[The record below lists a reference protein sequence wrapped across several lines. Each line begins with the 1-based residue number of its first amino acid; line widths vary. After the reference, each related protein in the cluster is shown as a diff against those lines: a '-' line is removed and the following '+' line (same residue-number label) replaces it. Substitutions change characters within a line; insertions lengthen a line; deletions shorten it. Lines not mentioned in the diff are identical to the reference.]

1 MAEANLLK
9 FASLNV
15 NGLRSDGTRVPKR
28 RKIFSWLKQL
38 GLDIICL
45 QETHSD
51 ENSENIWRNEWGGL
65 GYFASGSERS
75 RGVAILIKPGLPI
88 KVSRAQKDLEGRYI
102 IIEIEYFG
110 VKTTLGNVYGP
121 NTDEPAIFG
130 RFCTTLETYGNELM
144 ILAGDF
150 NLCMDVNLDRM
161 SPTSR
166 IRNHIKCKEIISSFA
181 EENNLVDVWRVINPG
196 VRKYTFERLNPPS
209 KSRIDFFLV
218 SECFLST
225 VNGMKAEI
233 TDGYLADHKMVT
245 IEAKVSSSSYG
256 RSYWKFN
263 NTLLKDD
270 DFTNLIRSCIP
281 QILEQN
287 DRPECS
293 RTLLL
298 ETLLTVLR
306 GEIISYASHR
316 KKTMREKIDI
326 AEKTIFQLTNKHDLS
341 AQENNDLNSAKN
353 ERDNIITEITERNM
367 FLTAARWKQFGER
380 GSKYF
385 HNLKRRNTPNST
397 IKSLA
402 MTHSKNSDA
411 FSEDVKEMLTECHTF
426 FREMYRAPT
435 DSLQIDQSENLL
447 ASIKRLNE
455 REAQLCEG
463 TLTETEMKT
472 ALHTLK
478 NGTAPGPSGYT
489 VEFFKFFWE
498 ELKSLVTQTFQE
510 IQQSGKMKASLKQS
524 VTILIPKRGKDQ
536 RRVENLRPISLLDVP
551 YKIFTKAIA
560 LRINHVIKTCIEDDQ
575 TGFIK
580 GRYIGENIRLIL
592 DLREHCS
599 ENNKDALLLA
609 CDFRKAFDSV
619 RWDYLQHVLKCYGFG
634 PDLRKLVNIVYCAH
648 RANLPRAVVQLNGFL
663 SEPYTI
669 ETGIRQGCP
678 LSCFL
683 FILCIEPLLAAI
695 RASEAIQG
703 ITIDQTDIKVTA
715 YADDV
720 TVILDGSPVSLRA
733 CSTLFERFEKISGLH
748 LNRNKTKPLWIGK
761 NPAAREP
768 ICEDLNLDW
777 GHDAIE
783 ILGITIP
790 SDPTANIGELNYPGK
805 VKKLKAR
812 LSLWSARYLTPYG
825 KVHLVKSE
833 AVSQLIYLMSVLPSP
848 PKVMISEIEKSIFN
862 FIWGGKR
869 DKIKRAT
876 LRSKYKAGGLQVPDI
891 TAQAQ
896 SLKMMWVK
904 KYLDSQNSA
913 KWKILLRQ
921 KLSFV
926 ARHVN
931 AFECTFSRVTINR
944 RISNI
949 FWREVFSAWMK
960 LKSEPETGEEVLKQ
974 VIWLNENMDFKES
987 QLFRRQIFIQKG
999 MFKIGHIYSLSERRL
1014 LTANEISLKFGM
1026 QPIFALALLKS
1037 MPLKWKDLVERDKP
1051 STFEAE
1057 PITIAELRTKTSV
1070 AKWAYNLLFNGNS
1083 PPDKAIL
1090 KWERDLGVQRNFCWE
1105 TAFNNIYN
1113 TSDDISLRWLQFRII
1128 HRIIPTNKL
1137 LKLFGIIQ
1145 SDKCQRCPEIEE
1157 NLMHLF
1163 YSCPKVLELWQSLSQ
1178 ICRVPPLDGVSVM
1191 LNVSEGSNSFPKRSM
1206 RLLILIAKDYVWQC
1220 RRRSLRPNLRGL
1232 AQVFVAKYKVEKY
1245 ICGINDDSVPDV
1257 WDPILN
1263 VLKDYGSSN

>member
-1 MAEANLLK
+1 
-9 FASLNV
+9 
-15 NGLRSDGTRVPKR
+15 
-28 RKIFSWLKQL
+28 
-38 GLDIICL
+38 
-45 QETHSD
+45 
-51 ENSENIWRNEWGGL
+51 
-65 GYFASGSERS
+65 
-75 RGVAILIKPGLPI
+75 
-88 KVSRAQKDLEGRYI
+88 
-102 IIEIEYFG
+102 
-110 VKTTLGNVYGP
+110 
-121 NTDEPAIFG
+121 
-130 RFCTTLETYGNELM
+130 
-144 ILAGDF
+144 
-150 NLCMDVNLDRM
+150 MD
-161 SPTSR
+161 
-166 IRNHIKCKEIISSFA
+166 A
-181 EENNLVDVWRVINPG
+181 WRVTNAG

-225 VNGMKAEI
+225 VNGLKAEI

-245 IEAKVSSSSYG
+245 IEVRISSSSYG
-256 RSYWKFN
+256 KSYWKFN
-263 NTLLKDD
+263 NALLKDD
-270 DFTNLIRSCIP
+270 NFTSLIRSSIP

-316 KKTMREKIDI
+316 KKAMREKIDS

-341 AQENNDLNSAKN
+341 EQENDDLNSAKN
-353 ERDNIITEITERNM
+353 ERDNLITEITGRNM
-367 FLTAARWKQFGER
+367 FLSAVRWKQFGER

-385 HNLKRRNTPNST
+385 HNLKRRNIPNST
-397 IKSLA
+397 TKSLFL
-402 MTHSKNSDA
+402 THSKDGDS
-411 FSEDVKEMLTECHTF
+411 FSEDVKDMLTECHTF
-426 FREMYRAPT
+426 FKEMYRAPN
-435 DSLQIDQSENLL
+435 DSLQIDQSENIF
-447 ASIKRLNE
+447 ANIKRLNE
-455 REAQLCEG
+455 RENKLCEG
-463 TLTETEMKT
+463 ILTEREIQT

-478 NGTAPGPSGYT
+478 NGASPGPSGFT

-498 ELKSLVTQTFQE
+498 ELKSSVTQTFQE

-560 LRINHVIKTCIEDDQ
+560 LRINYVITNCIEDDQ

-580 GRYIGENIRLIL
+580 GRFIGENIRLIL
-592 DLREHCS
+592 DLREHCF

-609 CDFRKAFDSV
+609 CDFKKAFDSV
-619 RWDYLQHVLKCYGFG
+619 RWDYLEHVLKCYGFG

-648 RANLPRAVVQLNGFL
+648 RDESPRAVVQLNGYL
-663 SEPYTI
+663 SEPYTV
-669 ETGIRQGCP
+669 GIGVRQGCP

-683 FILCIEPLLAAI
+683 FILCIEPLLSAI
-695 RASEAIQG
+695 RTSEGIRG

-733 CSTLFERFEKISGLH
+733 CLTLFERFEKISGLH

-761 NPAAREP
+761 NPAGRQP

-790 SDPTANIGELNYPGK
+790 SDPTANIGELNYPEK

-848 PKVMISEIEKSIFN
+848 PKVMISAIEKNIFN
-862 FIWGGKR
+862 FIWGGKK

-891 TAQAQ
+891 SAQAQ

-913 KWKILLRQ
+913 KWKIVIRK
-921 KLSFV
+921 KLSFS

-931 AFECTFSRVTINR
+931 VFEGTFSGETINR
-944 RISNI
+944 RISNV
-949 FWREVFSAWMK
+949 FWREVLSAWMK
-960 LKSEPETGEEVLKQ
+960 LKSEPETGAEVLKQ
-974 VIWLNENMDFKES
+974 VIWLNKNMNFTES

-999 MFKIGHIYSLSERRL
+999 LFKIGHIYSLSERRL

-1051 STFEAE
+1051 TTFEAQST
-1057 PITIAELRTKTSV
+1057 TIAELLTKTGV
-1070 AKWAYNLLFNGNS
+1070 AKWAYNLLFNDNS
-1083 PPDKAIL
+1083 LPDKAIL
-1090 KWERDLGVQRNFCWE
+1090 KWVRDLGVPRNFCWE
-1105 TAFNNIYN
+1105 TAFKNIYN

-1145 SDKCQRCPEIEE
+1145 SDKCQRCPATEE
-1157 NLMHLF
+1157 NLIHLF
-1163 YSCPKVLELWQSLSQ
+1163 YSCPKVLELWQNLSQ
-1178 ICRVPPLDGVSVM
+1178 VCRVPQLDGVSVM
-1191 LNVSEGSNSFPKRSM
+1191 LNVPEGSNSLPKKSM
-1206 RLLILIAKDYVWQC
+1206 RLLILITKHYIWQC

-1232 AQVFVAKYKVEKY
+1232 AQVFLAKYKVEKY
-1245 ICGINDDSVPDV
+1245 IYTINDDSVPDIWEPV
-1257 WDPILN
+1257 LN
-1263 VLKDYGSSN
+1263 VLKDYCGDN